1 VLEGEPRLHLVVLG
15 GRAPGAN
22 VELHDVRLVA
32 SSDIEAA
39 IPELRRQWFGRRRG
53 LHIDSYVV
61 VDHVDGWRVALRPE
75 PPCGSER
82 LWLVNLGGYDPRQLA
97 ELHQVLL
104 VVAPSAAA
112 ARARA
117 LRRWH
122 GDAQQ
127 RHKDDLLAVDDCLAV
142 GPLPLLEEA
151 MLQVHLI
158 ADPDGQDQPQPFA
171 PDWFGYRPIG

>member
-1 VLEGEPRLHLVVLG
+1 VVEGEPRLHLVVLG
-15 GRAPGAN
+15 GRAAGAN
-22 VELHDVRLVA
+22 VELHDVHLVA
-32 SSDIEAA
+32 SSNIEAA

-61 VDHVDGWRVALRPE
+61 VHHVDGWRVDLRPG
-75 PPCGSER
+75 PPPGWER

-112 ARARA
+112 AKARA
-117 LRRWH
+117 LRCWSGEAR
-122 GDAQQ
+122 Q

-142 GPLPLLEEA
+142 GPLPLLGEA
-151 MLQVHLI
+151 ALQVHLI
-158 ADPDGQDQPQPFA
+158 ADPQGPEQPQPFV